1 MFLTKPLKMA
11 QHSDSVTGL
20 LRLNEG
26 GSLKFLQMNHSV
38 FFKNMIQ
45 KFFKIIPVTES
56 TSGKWKYDPISIQDF
71 AVDLA
76 FILLKVKNTSYL
88 IISTMYDILCF
99 TYCNQYFISHK
110 YFCI

>member
-1 MFLTKPLKMA
+1 MFLTKPLKIA

-26 GSLKFLQMNHSV
+26 G
-38 FFKNMIQ
+38 I
-45 KFFKIIPVTES
+45 TEQRLS